1 MLAGLF
7 LVTVSLCAS
16 EQPAASEGTER
27 SESNSSRSAIVC
39 EPSTLGSPY
48 IPVDSWVYPAV
59 LRLYSVGYVD
69 HVYLGMRPWT
79 RPTRTNSTAKSQRNS
94 GSENRLI
101 GRRKERGSNHSSQG
115 WKRARAT
122 NIC

>member
-1 MLAGLF
+1 
-7 LVTVSLCAS
+7 
-16 EQPAASEGTER
+16 
-27 SESNSSRSAIVC
+27 
-39 EPSTLGSPY
+39 
-48 IPVDSWVYPAV
+48 VDSWVYPAV